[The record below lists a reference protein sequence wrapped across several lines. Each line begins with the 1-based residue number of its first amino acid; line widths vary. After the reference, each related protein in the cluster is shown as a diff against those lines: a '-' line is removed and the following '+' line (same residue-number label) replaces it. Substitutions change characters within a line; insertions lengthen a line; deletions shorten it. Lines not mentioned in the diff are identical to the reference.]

1 MISAWGNMDSGMNVL
16 KLFLIFI
23 VSTSFVAA
31 TEADTEIAPAAPK
44 VFLECGRCDF
54 DFIRTE
60 IAFVNFVR
68 NRQDACIH
76 IMHTGQRLA
85 NGGRQIT
92 FTFIGQHHFLSKN
105 DTISYTIQRDDTWDD
120 ERRKMVKYLKIG
132 LVSYLAR
139 TPVAEDLSI
148 QYTGSDTVIIK
159 EDKWDNWVFR
169 TQFGGLI
176 RSEDSKR
183 FVNLDGRIRE
193 DRITEDWKIRLSQ
206 YIDYHEELYKI
217 DGETVRG
224 ISRRSDFDGM
234 VVRSLTDHWSAGLM
248 SEAASSSYSNTDFS
262 FSLSAAVE
270 YNIFPYSE
278 STRREFRLFYTLG
291 TEYIRYIEPTIY
303 DKMEETLQTELLGV
317 RMEIKQPWGRID
329 FSAEGS
335 HYFHDLTK
343 NRLRLVSSVNLNLIR
358 GLSFGIRGEV
368 SRIHDQLSLPKGDS
382 TDEEILL
389 EVKEMQTQYS
399 SWLRLGIEY
408 TFGSIYNNV
417 VNPRF

>member
-1 MISAWGNMDSGMNVL
+1 MDSSINVL
-16 KLFLIFI
+16 KMFLFII
-23 VSTSFVAA
+23 VSVSFIAATEVDTEISFVA
-31 TEADTEIAPAAPK
+31 PK
-44 VFLECGRCDF
+44 VYLDCGRCDF

-68 NRQDACIH
+68 DRQEACIH
-76 IMHTGQRLA
+76 IMFTDQELA
-85 NGGRQIT
+85 NGGRKNT
-92 FTFIGQHHFLSKN
+92 LTFIGQHCFLSKN

-132 LVSYLAR
+132 LVSYMAR

-169 TQFGGLI
+169 TQVGGLV

-183 FVNLDGRIRE
+183 FINLDGRIRE

-224 ISRRSDFDGM
+224 ISRRSNFDGM
-234 VVRSLTDHWSAGLM
+234 IVRSLTDHWSAGLM
-248 SEAASSSYSNTDFS
+248 SKAASSSYSNTDFS
-262 FSLSAAVE
+262 FSLGAAVE

-291 TEYIRYIEPTIY
+291 SEYIRYIEPT
-303 DKMEETLQTELLGV
+303 
-317 RMEIKQPWGRID
+317 EIKQPWGRID

-343 NRLRLVSSVNLNLIR
+343 NRLRLVNSVHLNLIR
-358 GLSFGIRGEV
+358 GLSLEVRGEV
-368 SRIHDQLSLPKGDS
+368 LRIHDQLSLPKGDS
-382 TDEEILL
+382 TSEEILL
-389 EVKEMQTQYS
+389 EVKEVQTQYS